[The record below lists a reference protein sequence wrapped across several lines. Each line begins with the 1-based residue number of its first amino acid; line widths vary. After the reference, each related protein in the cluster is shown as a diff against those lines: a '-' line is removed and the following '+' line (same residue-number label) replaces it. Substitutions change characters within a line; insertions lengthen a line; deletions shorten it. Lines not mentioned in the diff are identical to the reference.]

1 MNRKKRQ
8 RGAAAL
14 EFGLSF
20 ILFISVVYAI
30 MEFGRVVASYDI
42 LAGATR
48 EGSRYATVHGSSS
61 ATPASSSDIQDLVR
75 RWAIGLD
82 SSSLTVSTT
91 WTPTKGPGSQVK
103 VQASYAMSPFT
114 GWIFANDITL
124 KSSSAMIISQ

>member
-48 EGSRYATVHGSSS
+48 EGSRYAT
-61 ATPASSSDIQDLVR
+61 
-75 RWAIGLD
+75 
-82 SSSLTVSTT
+82 SSLTVSTT